1 MGHFLE
7 MQGHFFDNFKGKS
20 YNNGYGN
27 KIAIIQAIPFIIARY
42 DTKTIL
48 DALDINIVDKSFKI
62 IFLARFK
69 QQFQ

>member
-1 MGHFLE
+1 MGHFLD
-7 MQGHFFDNFKGKS
+7 MQGHFFGNLRGKTYS
-20 YNNGYGN
+20 NGHGN
-27 KIAIIQAIPFIIARY
+27 KKAIIHGIPFIIAWY

-69 QQFQ
+69 QQF